1 MADVST
7 FDKIRIGIASPQ
19 EIRTWS
25 YGEVK
30 KPETINYRTFKP
42 ERDGLFCERIFGP
55 VKDWECHCGRYKKVK
70 FKGIVCDRCGVEVTR
85 SKVRRE
91 RMGHIELAAPV
102 CHIWYLKGVPSPLSL
117 LLDISPRPLEK
128 VLYFASYIVTLVD
141 RARIN
146 NEMSDFVGT
155 IESALLDVERQGQ
168 EMLEEAR
175 RRTASD
181 IKEHETAVEPTEED
195 PIGVAEWSEQDIT
208 YRHKLLDEELRDIEN
223 DTAERI
229 QRLREGLQLINEK
242 VERKLLLTEDE
253 WSKIDDVLSVLDERL
268 PERSIRDL
276 VQAGMGGAAI
286 RSLLMEVDL
295 EKLARE
301 LRQEIA
307 STQGPKRARAVK
319 RLEVAEA
326 FISSKSRPEW
336 MILDAVPV
344 ISPELRPMVQLDGGR
359 FATSDLNDL
368 YRRIINRNNRLKK
381 IVEIKAPESIVNHE
395 KRLLQEAVDAL
406 IDNGRRQRPVVGS
419 NNRPL
424 KSLSDMLKGKEGRFR
439 KNLLGKRVDY
449 SGRSVIVVG
458 PRLQL
463 HQCGLPKEMAIE
475 LFKPFVMKTLVERGY
490 TSNIKTAKRKID
502 RLNPEVWDAL
512 EEVIKEHPVL
522 LNRAPTLHR
531 LGIQAFEPIL
541 VDGKAIQV
549 HPLVCSAF
557 NADFDGDQMAVH
569 VPLSVSAQA
578 EARILMLSSKNLF
591 SPANGGPVVSPSK
604 DIVLGSYFMTME
616 KKNKEPFETIFSGPN
631 EAILAWENGY
641 VDLHDPIRVR
651 ISERGSAE
659 KLVRTSTVGRL
670 RFSLILPEN
679 MRYVNETIGKKQLG
693 KLISRCS
700 HLHGDERT
708 IQLLDDLK
716 NMGFREATNSG
727 VTVAMSDMEVPE
739 ERNRI
744 IKKTEEDV
752 VKLNQQY
759 RRGLITGG
767 ERKERVLEKWQGAAK
782 DVGQAIVRTIDHF
795 NPVFIIT
802 DSGARG
808 TLSQI
813 TQLSGMRGIMSDPFG
828 NMIEDLPV
836 KSNFH
841 EGLSVLEYFVST
853 HGARKGLADTALR
866 TADAGY
872 LTRRLVDVAQEV
884 IIREEDCGVQAGI
897 YVQEIRE
904 GNEIIE
910 PLWERLIGRNTFDDI
925 ADPATGE
932 VLIERNVDITED
944 VAKKVEAAGVKRVGL
959 RSVLTCES
967 RQGVCAKCYGR
978 DLATRQQVD
987 PGVAV
992 GIIAAQ
998 SIGEP
1003 GTQLTMRTF
1012 HTGGIAQKQLVGVAN
1027 VRQRRQEALKELHQ
1041 DISQGIV
1048 SLDEDREAGGAQSQ
1062 SSASS
1067 DRERVRAVQAVLKV
1081 LEDEVGGL
1089 LRVVELFE
1097 ARKPKGQ
1104 AIVTEFGGTVAAVEQ
1119 KGLRRVIIHVDQAIR
1134 EETSAGLLGES
1145 LAEDLTLGSDD
1156 PIPAGT
1162 EINEKIAKKLRES
1175 GMTSIKLRRAHLVPY
1190 RGQLQIQPG
1199 QIVEP
1204 GDRLTEGPLDPQ
1216 KVLELQGVR
1225 GVQQY
1230 VVREIQRV
1238 YKSQGVDIND
1248 KHVEVIVR
1256 QMLKKRKI
1264 KNIGDTRFL
1273 PGQVVDKF
1281 EFEDENARVRD
1292 LDVPGREAE
1301 ADWVLLGIT
1310 EASLATES
1318 FLAAASFQKTT
1329 RVLTEAA
1336 VRGKK
1341 DNLVGLKENVIIGRL
1356 IPAGTGLPQYRNLGV
1371 HLEGLESDGIKGTA
1385 LVVKQGGWGDGDGR
1399 FGSSAVVSE
1408 EEPSI
1413 DQEGESSI

>member
-1 MADVST
+1 
-7 FDKIRIGIASPQ
+7 
-19 EIRTWS
+19 
-25 YGEVK
+25 
-30 KPETINYRTFKP
+30 
-42 ERDGLFCERIFGP
+42 
-55 VKDWECHCGRYKKVK
+55 
-70 FKGIVCDRCGVEVTR
+70 
-85 SKVRRE
+85 
-91 RMGHIELAAPV
+91 
-102 CHIWYLKGVPSPLSL
+102 
-117 LLDISPRPLEK
+117 
-128 VLYFASYIVTLVD
+128 
-141 RARIN
+141 
-146 NEMSDFVGT
+146 
-155 IESALLDVERQGQ
+155 
-168 EMLEEAR
+168 
-175 RRTASD
+175 
-181 IKEHETAVEPTEED
+181 
-195 PIGVAEWSEQDIT
+195 
-208 YRHKLLDEELRDIEN
+208 
-223 DTAERI
+223 
-229 QRLREGLQLINEK
+229 
-242 VERKLLLTEDE
+242 
-253 WSKIDDVLSVLDERL
+253 
-268 PERSIRDL
+268 
-276 VQAGMGGAAI
+276 MGGAAVKV
-286 RSLLMEVDL
+286 LLQEIDL

-307 STQGPKRARAVK
+307 QTQGPKRARAIK
-319 RLEVAEA
+319 RLEVADA

-406 IDNGRRQRPVVGS
+406 IDNGRRARPVVGS

-458 PRLQL
+458 PRLAL

-475 LFKPFVMKTLVERGY
+475 LFKPFVMKALVERNY
-490 TSNIKTAKRKID
+490 TSNIKTAKRMID
-502 RLNPEVWDAL
+502 RLKPEVWDAL

-541 VDGKAIQV
+541 VDGKAIQI
-549 HPLVCSAF
+549 HPLVCHAF

-578 EARILMLSSKNLF
+578 EARVLMLSTKNLF
-591 SPANGGPVVSPSK
+591 SPANGGPIVSPSK
-604 DIVLGSYFMTME
+604 DIVLGSYFMTML
-616 KKNKEPFETIFSGPN
+616 KPGDPFPETFSGPN
-631 EAILAWENGY
+631 EAILAYDLGY
-641 VDLHDPIRVR
+641 VHLQQPISVR
-651 ISERGSAE
+651 IRDKQTGESEIRI
-659 KLVRTSTVGRL
+659 TTVGRL
-670 RFSLILPEN
+670 RFSLILPED
-679 MRYVNETIGKKQLG
+679 MRYVNETTGKKGLG
-693 KLISRCS
+693 KLISRC
-700 HLHGDERT
+700 HQAHGDERT
-708 IQLLDDLK
+708 IRLLDDLK
-716 NMGFREATNSG
+716 NMGFAEATNSG
-727 VTVAMSDMEVPE
+727 ITVAMTDMEVPE
-739 ERNRI
+739 ERNEI
-744 IKKTEEDV
+744 ICEAEADV
-752 VKLNQQY
+752 KKLNTQY
-759 RRGLITGG
+759 RRGFITGG
-767 ERKERVLEKWQGAAK
+767 ERKERVLERWQKAAK
-782 DVGQAIVRTIDHF
+782 DVGQAILTNVGKFNYTTQEF

-808 TLSQI
+808 TTSQI

-884 IIREEDCGVQAGI
+884 IIREDDCGAETGV
-897 YVQEIRE
+897 YLEEIRE

-910 PLWERLIGRNTFDDI
+910 PLRERLNGRYALENI
-925 ADPATGE
+925 VHPKTGE
-932 VLIERNVDITED
+932 VLIERNGDMTEEI
-944 VAKKVEAAGVKRVGL
+944 AKEIEDSGIKRVNV
-959 RSVLTCES
+959 RSVLTCVA

-978 DLATRQQVD
+978 DLATGVQVE

-1027 VRQRRQEALKELHQ
+1027 VRQRRQEALRELHK
-1041 DISQGIV
+1041 DIASGIV
-1048 SLDEDREAGGAQSQ
+1048 SLDDDQEAGPATAGA
-1062 SSASS
+1062 
-1067 DRERVRAVQAVLKV
+1067 RERIKAVRDVLKV

-1104 AIVTEFGGTVAAVEQ
+1104 AIVTEYQGVVAAIET
-1119 KGLRRVIIHVDQAIR
+1119 KGLRKVVIHAEQIVK
-1134 EETSAGLLGES
+1134 EETSAGLLGET
-1145 LAEDLTLGSDD
+1145 LAEDVTVNNDEV
-1156 PIPAGT
+1156 IPAGT
-1162 EINEKIAKKLRES
+1162 EINEKFDARLRDA
-1175 GMTSIKLRRAHLVPY
+1175 GLATVKLRREHLVPY
-1190 RGQLQIQPG
+1190 RGQLQIQEG
-1199 QIVEP
+1199 QMVEP
-1204 GDRLTEGPLDPQ
+1204 GHRLTEGPLDPQ

-1225 GVQQY
+1225 GIQHY

-1264 KNIGDTRFL
+1264 KNRRHRVPAG
-1273 PGQVVDKF
+1273 PGGGQV
-1281 EFEDENARVRD
+1281 RVRGREHPYPRPRPTRHRGD
-1292 LDVPGREAE
+1292 CRLGALGYHGGIACHGFVPGSRLVPEDDPRPNRSGCARQE
-1301 ADWVLLGIT
+1301 GQPGWAQGERHYWT
-1310 EASLATES
+1310 AHPCRYRS
-1318 FLAAASFQKTT
+1318 
-1329 RVLTEAA
+1329 AA
-1336 VRGKK
+1336 VPQPISRT
-1341 DNLVGLKENVIIGRL
+1341 GR
-1356 IPAGTGLPQYRNLGV
+1356 PR
-1371 HLEGLESDGIKGTA
+1371 
-1385 LVVKQGGWGDGDGR
+1385 
-1399 FGSSAVVSE
+1399 
-1408 EEPSI
+1408 
-1413 DQEGESSI
+1413 